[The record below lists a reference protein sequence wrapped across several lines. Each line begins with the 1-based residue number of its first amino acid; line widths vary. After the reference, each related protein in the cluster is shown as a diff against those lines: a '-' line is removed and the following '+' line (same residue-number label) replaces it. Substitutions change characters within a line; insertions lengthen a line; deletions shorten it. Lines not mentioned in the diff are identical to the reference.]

1 VRFRQRLS
9 VIATVLVPAILLS
22 ATAGHSNGTTDV
34 KTLVESNT
42 AFALDLYQLLKTDKD
57 NLFFSP
63 YSISTA
69 LAMTYAGAK
78 ANTAR
83 QMFQVLHFT
92 LRQKQLHLT
101 FGDLE
106 ARLNALRKK
115 EDIELR
121 VANALWTQKDY
132 QFLQQFFDVVKQ
144 NYGAELSYA
153 DFKTAHESARREI
166 NAWVERQTN
175 DKIKDLIRPGVLN
188 ALTRLVLANAIYFKG
203 FWISQFD
210 ESATQNDKFYLAP
223 DTAVDVPM
231 MRQEHKFN
239 YMEDDNLQ
247 VLELPYVGDHLSMI
261 VLLPKRVEGLTAV
274 EGSLTT
280 EALSAL
286 LDRLRKRTVM
296 VYLPRFKLTSQFSLE
311 NTLAS
316 LGMPDSFKP
325 GIADFSGMDG
335 TRMLY
340 ISAVVHKAF
349 VDVNEEGTEAA
360 AATGVVVRVTSAPA
374 APTVF
379 RADHPFTFLIRD
391 NRSGSILFLG
401 RVVDPTK

>member
-1 VRFRQRLS
+1 M
-9 VIATVLVPAILLS
+9 ILVPAILLS
-22 ATAGHSNGTTDV
+22 VTAGHSNGTTDV

-42 AFALDLYQLLKTDKD
+42 AFALDLYHLLKTDKD

-83 QMFQVLHFT
+83 QMSQVLHFT
-92 LRQKQLHLT
+92 LKPKQLHLA

-106 ARLNALRKK
+106 TRLNALRKK
-115 EDIELR
+115 EDIELG
-121 VANALWTQKDY
+121 VANALWAQKDY

-153 DFKTAHESARREI
+153 DFKTAYESARREI

-175 DKIKDLIRPGVLN
+175 DKIKDLIKPGVLS

-203 FWISQFD
+203 LWSSQFD
-210 ESATQNDKFYLAP
+210 ESATQSTKFYLAP
-223 DTAVDVPM
+223 NTAVDVPM
-231 MRQEHKFN
+231 MRQEHEFN
-239 YMEDDNLQ
+239 YMENDNLQ
-247 VLELPYVGDHLSMI
+247 VLELPYVGDDLSMI
-261 VLLPKRVEGLTAV
+261 ILLPKEMDGLTQV
-274 EGSLTT
+274 ESSLSV
-280 EALSAL
+280 ESLRSL
-286 LDRLRKRTVM
+286 LARLRQRKVTVF
-296 VYLPRFKLTSQFSLE
+296 LPRFKLSSQFSLQD
-311 NTLAS
+311 TLAS
-316 LGMPDSFKP
+316 LDMPDAFKP

-335 TRMLY
+335 TRMLH

-379 RADHPFTFLIRD
+379 RADHPFIFLIQD

-401 RVVDPTK
+401 KVVDPTK